1 LSVRCI
7 CDNITSGINYENSE
21 AMSLYPNPANEKL
34 YLKNSNYNNATILIF
49 DLQGKKVLDRKVDS
63 ESIDISNLNK
73 GIYVIKL
80 VWSENIIITKLIKE

>member
-1 LSVRCI
+1 
-7 CDNITSGINYENSE
+7 
-21 AMSLYPNPANEKL
+21 MSLYPNPANEKL